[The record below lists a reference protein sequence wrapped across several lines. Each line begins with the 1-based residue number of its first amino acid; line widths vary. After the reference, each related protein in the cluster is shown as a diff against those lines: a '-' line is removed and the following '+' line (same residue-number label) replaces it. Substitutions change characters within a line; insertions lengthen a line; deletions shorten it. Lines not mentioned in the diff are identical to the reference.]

1 MNSRILLFFAILLI
15 IGCAQKEIIEK
26 DISKEDGQMK
36 ITSPVFQNNGN
47 IPSKYTCQ
55 GEDINPELNIE
66 GIPENAKSLVLIMD
80 DPDAPVGVWD
90 HWVLFNISMITKINE
105 DSVPQGA
112 VQGKN
117 SWEKNGY
124 GGPCP
129 PSGTHRYI
137 FKLYALDAT
146 LDIGSSSD
154 KNDVEQE
161 MRGHILSEAKLVGL
175 YSKG

>member
-1 MNSRILLFFAILLI
+1 MNMNSRILLFFAILLI

-129 PSGTHRYI
+129 PSGT
-137 FKLYALDAT
+137 
-146 LDIGSSSD
+146 
-154 KNDVEQE
+154 
-161 MRGHILSEAKLVGL
+161 
-175 YSKG
+175 